1 MLIINTM
8 KTLITFPH
16 THIGAFNRSYK
27 AKIAK
32 KEAIL
37 KIYDNKRAASFS
49 RKFDKNHHKIVKK
62 ASETKITPNLLH
74 LNESLI
80 IHEYLKN
87 TPINR
92 KNFLKSNILS
102 LFKKTLENFHATKI
116 EKTLSLYAQ
125 IINYQ
130 SVLKNKGLFKQVIDN
145 AENIKKYINKGK
157 ILEIGAGGGYFL
169 NEARKEGFGVYGLE
183 FNKTQAKFIKDE
195 LNIPCE
201 RVALNNKTFNNE
213 KFDVIYHCD
222 VISHFYDPI
231 AEFKKMKEKLNENGF
246 VIFETGNLGDVSIPY
261 FRYITKFQY
270 PGS

>member
-16 THIGAFNRSYK
+16 THIGAFNRSYR

-32 KEAIL
+32 KKAIL
-37 KIYDNKRAASFS
+37 KIYDNEKAASFS
-49 RKFDKNHHKIVKK
+49 RKFGKNHQKIVKK
-62 ASETKITPNLLH
+62 ASETKITPNLLY

-102 LFKKTLENFHATKI
+102 LFKKTLGNFHAIKI

-145 AENIKKYINKGK
+145 AENVKKYINKYKQNYLCHGDLHFENIIHHKGK
-157 ILEIGAGGGYFL
+157 IYFIDLDYVCVTAKGYDIAMLIYQERISKKEMEAVSNCIYF
-169 NEARKEGFGVYGLE
+169 NE
-183 FNKTQAKFIKDE
+183 
-195 LNIPCE
+195 
-201 RVALNNKTFNNE
+201 
-213 KFDVIYHCD
+213 
-222 VISHFYDPI
+222 S
-231 AEFKKMKEKLNENGF
+231 
-246 VIFETGNLGDVSIPY
+246 
-261 FRYITKFQY
+261 
-270 PGS
+270 